1 MPCALCHP
9 DCQEFYLSPSVE
21 CWKQK
26 RLHTICKILI
36 WICFLSNSGAKRIW
50 QKLICLYWLFWL
62 MIWWIQ
68 KSHADFGTS
77 CIMTQALL
85 AQLCYLYRVTPTTRH
100 MLVTLPSMDWIEQ
113 MGLDYRD
120 GKIMVDWQISLAS
133 FKLSKIKRVFD
144 HCNYLR
150 FCHTSSPNAYTFR
163 GLAQSGRHYKLL
175 GTDTLGR
182 EHNPSP

>member
-9 DCQEFYLSPSVE
+9 DCQAFYLSPLVE

-50 QKLICLYWLFWL
+50 QKLICLYWL

-85 AQLCYLYRVTPTTRH
+85 AQPCYLYRVTPCYTNNSPHVGDTTIYGLNRADG
-100 MLVTLPSMDWIEQ
+100 TWLPRWK
-113 MGLDYRD
+113 DYGRLTNKPSKFQTIQNQT
-120 GKIMVDWQISLAS
+120 GVWSLHLLA
-133 FKLSKIKRVFD
+133 FLSHEFPKCVHLSWSRPKWEA
-144 HCNYLR
+144 L
-150 FCHTSSPNAYTFR
+150 
-163 GLAQSGRHYKLL
+163 
-175 GTDTLGR
+175 
-182 EHNPSP
+182 